1 MALEIKVDVKI
12 ANYRDII
19 KLAADDMAKSMLL
32 RAQLDIA
39 SVGRRFIK
47 GIRVPVKRI
56 TGGYD
61 VQILQTPA
69 YGKVYEFGGVSKGK
83 APSGMLWIPL
93 QRGRRTRAKKRKGK
107 LFRPRGRNV
116 LMNRKTG
123 KVEFIGVPSVTHQR
137 RTHLRRIASEEA
149 AKFSQRI
156 KQLIRV

>member
-19 KLAADDMAKSMLL
+19 KAAADEMAKAMLI

-61 VQILQTPA
+61 VQILQSPA

-83 APSGMLWIPL
+83 PLLWIPL
-93 QRGRRTRAKKRKGK
+93 QRGRRTRAKKRIGK
-107 LFRPRGRNV
+107 LFRPKGRNV
-116 LMNRKTG
+116 LMNRKSK
-123 KVEFIGVPSVTHQR
+123 KVEFIGIPSMTHQR

-149 AKFSQRI
+149 AKFTARI
-156 KQLIRV
+156 KSLVR

>member
-19 KLAADDMAKSMLL
+19 KRAADEMAKAMLV

-83 APSGMLWIPL
+83 PLLWIPL
-93 QRGRRTRAKKRKGK
+93 NRSKRTRARNRKGR
-107 LFRPRGRNV
+107 LFRPKGKNV
-116 LMNRKTG
+116 LINRRTK
-123 KVEFIGVPSVTHQR
+123 KVEFIGVASVTHR
-137 RTHLRRIASEEA
+137 RRNHLRRIASEEA
-149 AKFSQRI
+149 AKFTTRI
-156 KQLIRV
+156 KQLIR

>member
-83 APSGMLWIPL
+83 PLLWIPL
-93 QRGRRTRAKKRKGK
+93 QRGRRTRAKKRIGK
-107 LFRPRGRNV
+107 LFRPKGRKV
-116 LMNRKTG
+116 LMNRKTK
-123 KVEFIGVPSVTHQR
+123 KVEFIGVESVTHQR

-149 AKFSQRI
+149 AKFTQRI
-156 KQLIRV
+156 KQLIR

>member
-19 KLAADDMAKSMLL
+19 KSAADQMAKAMLLL

-83 APSGMLWIPL
+83 APSGLLWIPL

-107 LFRPRGRNV
+107 LFRPKGRNV
-116 LMNRKTG
+116 LMKTG
-123 KVEFIGVPSVTHQR
+123 KVEFIGVASVTNQR

-149 AKFSQRI
+149 AKFTQRI
-156 KQLIRV
+156 KQLIR

>member
-19 KLAADDMAKSMLL
+19 KSAADEMARMMLV
-32 RAQLDIA
+32 RAQLDVA

-47 GIRVPVKRI
+47 GVKVPVKKI

-61 VQILQTPA
+61 VQILQTP
-69 YGKVYEFGGVSKGK
+69 GWSKVYEFGGVSKGK
-83 APSGMLWIPL
+83 PLLWIPL
-93 QRGRRTRAKKRKGK
+93 QRGRRTRARKRIGK
-107 LFRPRGRNV
+107 LFRPKGRNV
-116 LMNRKTG
+116 LMNRKTK
-123 KVEFIGVPSVTHQR
+123 KVEFIGVASVTHQR

>member
-19 KLAADDMAKSMLL
+19 KAAADDMAKSMLL
-32 RAQLDIA
+32 RAQLDVA

-69 YGKVYEFGGVSKGK
+69 YSKVYEFGGVSKGK
-83 APSGMLWIPL
+83 PLLWIPL

-149 AKFSQRI
+149 AKFTQRI
-156 KQLIRV
+156 KRLIRV

>member
-1 MALEIKVDVKI
+1 MPLEIKVDVKI

-19 KLAADDMAKSMLL
+19 KAAADDMAKHMLL

-83 APSGMLWIPL
+83 PLLWIPL
-93 QRGRRTRAKKRKGK
+93 QRGRRTRAKKRIGK
-107 LFRPRGRNV
+107 LFRPKGRNV
-116 LMNRKTG
+116 LMNRKTK
-123 KVEFIGVPSVTHQR
+123 KVEFIGIPSMTHRR

-149 AKFSQRI
+149 AKFTQRI
-156 KQLIRV
+156 KQLIR